1 MFDLHLVGNWSTTL
15 HLDDRMACFFLLR
28 RKLCIVSQVFTIFQL
43 STMHSVCPPSFAL
56 TIVVKYSWEVCIF
69 PRAFRNNSLCK
80 IWGANRVHYG
90 ELENREWGYYSR
102 LPNEWVIGKNRCCF
116 LFLIDANETQ
126 NFITKSNHSASTN
139 VLLASFTAQA
149 TGFFTRKFCTTEA
162 EHKNYDHKDTS
173 LHVSL
178 RTRNFDRKIHYCC
191 KDSFFV
197 KKDI

>member
-1 MFDLHLVGNWSTTL
+1 MFYLHLVGNWCTTL
-15 HLDDRMACFFLLR
+15 YLDDRMACFFLLR
-28 RKLCIVSQVFTIFQL
+28 RKLCIVSQV
-43 STMHSVCPPSFAL
+43 
-56 TIVVKYSWEVCIF
+56 
-69 PRAFRNNSLCK
+69 
-80 IWGANRVHYG
+80 
-90 ELENREWGYYSR
+90 WGYYSR
-102 LPNEWVIGKNRCCF
+102 LPNEWVMGTNRCCF

-126 NFITKSNHSASTN
+126 NFITKSNHSASTK
-139 VLLASFTAQA
+139 VLLPSFTAQA